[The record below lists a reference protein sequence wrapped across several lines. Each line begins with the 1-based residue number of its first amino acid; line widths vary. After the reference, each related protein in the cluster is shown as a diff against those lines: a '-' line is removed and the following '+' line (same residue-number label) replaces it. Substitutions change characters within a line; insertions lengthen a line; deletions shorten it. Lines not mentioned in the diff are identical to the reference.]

1 MSPTVWMT
9 KTVRQMR
16 NAAKV
21 HVVVINA
28 KVHFQKVLNTK
39 TLNFATSIDCCS
51 LQFMMV
57 CVHSLLALVPALKLV
72 PVIVLVLLLRSAAAM
87 DVDIAACLQSQPLSQ
102 CPQQLL
108 VRENTYLSTTAVGE
122 RNMP

>member
-28 KVHFQKVLNTK
+28 RVHFQKVPKTK
-39 TLNFATSIDCCS
+39 TFNFATSVDCHF
-51 LQFMMV
+51 LQFMKAH
-57 CVHSLLALVPALKLV
+57 VHSLLALVCALKLV
-72 PVIVLVLLLRSAAAM
+72 PMMPVVLLTRSAAAM
-87 DVDIAACLQSQPLSQ
+87 DVDIAACL
-102 CPQQLL
+102 
-108 VRENTYLSTTAVGE
+108 
-122 RNMP
+122 